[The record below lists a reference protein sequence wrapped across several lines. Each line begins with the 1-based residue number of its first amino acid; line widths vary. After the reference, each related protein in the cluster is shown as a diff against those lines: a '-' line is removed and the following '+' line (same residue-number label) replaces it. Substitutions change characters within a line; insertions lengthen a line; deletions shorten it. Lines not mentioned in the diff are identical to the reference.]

1 MAKQIRSFPY
11 VNTSGMD
18 CLMTPVRVGDAGH

>member
-18 CLMTPVRVGDAGH
+18 CLMTSARVIDVGH